1 MKILLAGCDGALGTP
16 LTRLLLARGH
26 TVLGLI
32 RNPSRVPV
40 LRARGVEPIVADAL
54 DREGLLRAVDRHS
67 ADAVIHELTALKKP
81 PMRASGMATTNR
93 LRTEG
98 TANLLAAAA
107 RLGANRIVTQSIVLG
122 YGYRDHG
129 DHVLT
134 ESDPFGIPAGD
145 LTDETVKAL
154 HAAETQTFEAPEGIA
169 LRYGLLYGGDASQ
182 IRPMI
187 AKRLVPVAAGGP
199 LGWIHHLDAAA
210 ATVAALERGRPGQTY
225 NIVDDQP
232 ATWSEVFTTMA
243 AAFGAPPP
251 RRVPRW
257 LLHLLAPYIGMV
269 MVDTW
274 LRASNAKAKTELG
287 WQPRFRNYR
296 EGIAAMVSGSDEDA
310 EVLRLLSGGGLGGS
324 DGRIAS

>member
-1 MKILLAGCDGALGTP
+1 MNVLLAGADGALGTP

-32 RNPSRVPV
+32 RNPSGVPV
-40 LRARGVEPIVADAL
+40 LRSRGVEPIVADAL
-54 DREGLLRAVDRHS
+54 DREGLLRAVDHHS

-81 PMRASGMATTNR
+81 PLGAGNMTMTNR

-107 RLGANRIVTQSIVLG
+107 RVGANRIVTQSIVLG
-122 YGYRDHG
+122 YGFRNHG

-134 ESDPFGIPAGD
+134 EADPFGIPAGD
-145 LTDETVKAL
+145 LTDETVAAL
-154 HAAETQTFEAPEGIA
+154 RAAEAQTFGAPEGIA
-169 LRYGLLYGGDASQ
+169 LRYGLLYGGDAPQ
-182 IRPMI
+182 IRPML
-187 AKRLVPVAAGGP
+187 AKRRVPVAAGGP

-210 ATVAALERGRPGQTY
+210 ATVAALERGRPGQAY
-225 NIVDDQP
+225 NVVDDQP
-232 ATWSEVFTTMA
+232 ATWNEIFTAMA

-251 RRVPRW
+251 RRVPHW
-257 LLHLLAPYIGMV
+257 LLRLLAPYVGMV
-269 MVDTW
+269 IVDTS
-274 LRASNAKAKTELG
+274 LRVSNAKAKTELG

-310 EVLRLLSGGGLGGS
+310 EVLRLLSHGGLGGS
-324 DGRIAS
+324 NSRIAS

>member
-1 MKILLAGCDGALGTP
+1 
-16 LTRLLLARGH
+16 
-26 TVLGLI
+26 
-32 RNPSRVPV
+32 
-40 LRARGVEPIVADAL
+40 VEPIVADAL
-54 DREGLLRAVDRHS
+54 DREGLLRAVDGHS

-81 PMRASGMATTNR
+81 PMRASGMTMTNR

-98 TANLLAAAA
+98 TANLRAAAA

-122 YGYRDHG
+122 YGFRDHG

-134 ESDPFGIPAGD
+134 EADPFGIPAGD
-145 LTDETVKAL
+145 LTDETVAAL
-154 HAAETQTFEAPEGIA
+154 HAAEAQTFEAPEGIA

-182 IRPMI
+182 IRPML
-187 AKRLVPVAAGGP
+187 AKRMVPVAAGGP

-210 ATVAALERGRPGQTY
+210 ATVAALERGRPGQAY

-232 ATWSEVFTTMA
+232 ATWGEVFRAMA

-257 LLHLLAPYIGMV
+257 LLRFLAPYIGMV
-269 MVDTW
+269 MLDTW
-274 LRASNAKAKTELG
+274 LRASNAKAKIELG

-296 EGIAAMVSGSDEDA
+296 DGIAAMVSGSDEDA
-310 EVLRLLSGGGLGGS
+310 DVLRLLSRGGLGGS
-324 DGRIAS
+324 DRRITG